1 MIRVLGLKLSK
12 LESER
17 KTETPEILN
26 VEHSISDR
34 DELNKID
41 INPETSSETRD
52 RFFYHFYLFHEVYTR
67 RKAAKGQNQNKDIC
81 QGLFTLRRKDSYVE
95 KRRLREIL
103 NVVCWREKLY
113 DQEMDYASRI
123 VLIKK
128 KNLRREDPLMY
139 RLQKD
144 YLNKITVKDD
154 FLLPVIKDQIDAL
167 IRSHDVR

>member
-1 MIRVLGLKLSK
+1 LKFIPSDQIAIVKDDHYERLNESVLEILGQIEAKIFGEEISTNTIVFRIFLCPTTQSNDAILGRDTIRVLGLKLSK
-12 LESER
+12 LEGER

-67 RKAAKGQNQNKDIC
+67 RKTAKGQNQNKDIC
-81 QGLFTLRRKDSYVE
+81 QGLFTLRREDSYVK

-103 NVVCWREKLY
+103 NVVC
-113 DQEMDYASRI
+113 
-123 VLIKK
+123 
-128 KNLRREDPLMY
+128 
-139 RLQKD
+139 
-144 YLNKITVKDD
+144 
-154 FLLPVIKDQIDAL
+154 
-167 IRSHDVR
+167 